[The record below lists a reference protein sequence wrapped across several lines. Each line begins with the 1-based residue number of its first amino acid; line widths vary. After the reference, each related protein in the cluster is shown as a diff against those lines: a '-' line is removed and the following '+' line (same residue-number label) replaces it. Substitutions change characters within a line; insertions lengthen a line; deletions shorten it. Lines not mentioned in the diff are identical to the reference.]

1 MKALKSHVKD
11 LDSKA
16 ISIFLAQISE
26 TKHTRL
32 TSVEYTVT
40 IFEDIARFHGTLIVP
55 HIDNIMLTI
64 IKTLSYSID
73 PFACSK
79 VVSAIARYGIDP
91 MTYDAKKQEIMH
103 SLCKP
108 LSDSL
113 LARQENVSYGAAL
126 CLHALVESDNWQFC
140 SSQMVNEVCQR
151 VTVGLEKPVQGDSH
165 MGLVMA
171 LVKCNG
177 LVVEG
182 YARLLVRAGVKIL
195 SMDDCQK
202 RLLAIQMVKSLIRD
216 LDFKSIVSELT
227 FLIEEFQKLQNDQMT
242 DVKEA
247 AFEAAQTAKR
257 MLWSNV
263 DVSLKEGLFSGQI
276 KSPAS
281 AIESSETRDDHEDEF
296 TGFLHTSPIKGDLRS
311 ATASPLRSRSYVDVN
326 NFNLSTAP
334 RKPDKSVQVP
344 DDDSRTKSQ
353 FRRFRSSS
361 SSKCNCR
368 PDSNYDQ
375 NGFCESFTNEDERLN
390 DTSKLASVIPTNGN
404 NDLQQCQELVHE
416 TKVKSQILSAV
427 SIYNGLFV
435 LLVAVVWYLWIR
447 DVDDGYD
454 LVPT

>member
-171 LVKCNG
+171 LVKRNG

-182 YARLLVRAGVKIL
+182 YSRLLVRAGVKIL

-227 FLIEEFQKLQNDQMT
+227 FVIEEFQKLQNDQMT

-247 AFEAAQTAKR
+247 AFEAVQTAKR

-263 DVSLKEGLFSGQI
+263 DVSLKEGLFLGQI
-276 KSPAS
+276 CSPAS
-281 AIESSETRDDHEDEF
+281 AIESPETRDDHEDEF
-296 TGFLHTSPIKGDLRS
+296 TGFLHTSPINDDLRS
-311 ATASPLRSRSYVDVN
+311 ATASPPVN
-326 NFNLSTAP
+326 LE
-334 RKPDKSVQVP
+334 
-344 DDDSRTKSQ
+344 
-353 FRRFRSSS
+353 RFRSSS
-361 SSKCNCR
+361 SSKCSCR

-390 DTSKLASVIPTNGN
+390 DTSKVASVIPTNGN

-416 TKVKSQILSAV
+416 TKVKSQTLSAV

-435 LLVAVVWYLWIR
+435 LLVSVVWYLWIR